1 MGVVRGLQQTT
12 CESPVSSGLSS
23 LGRAR
28 SASLRE
34 DAKLPACTRQERGVC
49 VHRGVRESACAVDTF
64 DQHSWP
70 ILYHTKVFFLFNLV
84 SDRCVSSST
93 FSRSQDMDHLSRLDK
108 YFKEKERRRLDSVR
122 NDMRAGLPEMTK
134 DEIRL
139 SCLENN
145 GYDSPELNDKLYLH
159 FRGFK
164 KIENLD
170 LYTGCRAIWLDSN
183 GFSEIENLDKMV
195 DLRCL
200 YLAKNLI
207 SEIKGLDCLKQ
218 LVTIDLS
225 NNRITMVSNLSCCPL
240 LETVNLSR
248 NALATVESVAHFKEC
263 SQLRNIDLT
272 MNRLECDENF
282 LPLLSE
288 IPALVTLS
296 LNGNELT
303 KLPSFRK
310 RLIAT
315 LPKLGYLD
323 RPVDEV
329 ERLCA
334 EAFVSGGVE
343 AEKVAR
349 DAHRDSVQQKR
360 LDEMAQFRAWQEE
373 QSKLRAQAKA
383 EGRSLIREF
392 TPEEVAERQAE
403 AKRDAEEERKILG
416 LGVDKLAAR
425 YWQLGGEESL
435 DEAGRQLLEEE
446 ERMKKMHRD
455 RLLEEEERAAR
466 VVQLPDEV
474 AAVAACTPP
483 SPSAFGTEETK
494 SFTPD
499 FVQLPPAPVA
509 TLAQVP
515 PPAHVLVPPAPP
527 RASDEEDEEELDP
540 REEALRQK
548 RIADSM
554 EIFKRQLAVSKASGK
569 KLTLGTGISD
579 LLHENGAT
587 ETTFYASDSTRPK
600 SSSSST
606 WDAAGVVESREA
618 EQDEPRELTYWTE
631 EMDILLAK
639 QVRAKMFDFVAVAEA
654 IVAAATG
661 PDSKISASMKRAGI
675 RPKDVT
681 AEACR
686 LRWADLDAEKWSAV
700 GTDVTPM
707 DTNFAVYVTSS
718 MISSADGHG
727 GQPSYSALATL
738 AAGSLPTYLTAPTSF
753 PSVADIDDD
762 DNDEDDEAVEI
773 YAVPPPPIPV
783 DLASMD

>member
-1 MGVVRGLQQTT
+1 MKGWASVSVRVVRFPPPPPWGDEHNLNKFRIRTVGLFGVSWFPTT
-12 CESPVSSGLSS
+12 NVSVY
-23 LGRAR
+23 R
-28 SASLRE
+28 SAVWNLR
-34 DAKLPACTRQERGVC
+34 
-49 VHRGVRESACAVDTF
+49 
-64 DQHSWP
+64 
-70 ILYHTKVFFLFNLV
+70 V
-84 SDRCVSSST
+84 SDFFPIESSYLRPLRVVVIFCLCRPPGVPST
-93 FSRSQDMDHLSRLDK
+93 TMDHLSRLDK

-164 KIENLD
+164 KIENLE

-183 GFSEIENLDKMV
+183 GFSEMENLDKMV

-218 LVTIDLS
+218 LVTLDLS
-225 NNRITMVSNLSCCPL
+225 NNRITAVSNLSCCPL
-240 LETVNLSR
+240 LETVNLTR

-263 SQLRNIDLT
+263 AQLRNIDLT

-310 RLIAT
+310 RVIST

-323 RPVDEV
+323 RPVDEL

-392 TPEEVAERQAE
+392 TPEEIAERQAE
-403 AKRDAEEERKILG
+403 AKRDTEKERKILG
-416 LGVDKLAAR
+416 LGVDKLAAK
-425 YWQLGGEESL
+425 YWQLGGEDSL
-435 DEAGRQLLEEE
+435 EEAGRQLLEEE
-446 ERMKKMHRD
+446 ERTKKIQV
-455 RLLEEEERAAR
+455 LEEETQSAR
-466 VVQLPDEV
+466 VVQLPDDE
-474 AAVAACTPP
+474 AAVISADAPP
-483 SPSAFGTEETK
+483 SPSVMGTEESN
-494 SFTPD
+494 SFSPD
-499 FVQLPPAPVA
+499 APLLPPVPMQTQGQLPPS
-509 TLAQVP
+509 
-515 PPAHVLVPPAPP
+515 AHVLAPPAPP
-527 RASDEEDEEELDP
+527 SAAEEEEEEEKTDP

-569 KLTLGTGISD
+569 KLTIGTGISE

-587 ETTFYASDSTRPK
+587 ESTFYASDSPRPK
-600 SSSSST
+600 SASSST
-606 WDAAGVVESREA
+606 WDAAVLVGSLEA
-618 EQDEPRELTYWTE
+618 EHDKPRELTYWTE
-631 EMDILLAK
+631 DMDILLAK
-639 QVRAKMFDFVAVAEA
+639 QVRVKMFDFVAVAEA
-654 IVAAATG
+654 IVAAAAAAG
-661 PDSKISASMKRAGI
+661 PDSKLSASMKRAGI

-686 LRWADLDAEKWSAV
+686 LRWADLDAEKWSSV

-707 DTNFAVYVTSS
+707 DTNFNVYVTSGMVS
-718 MISSADGHG
+718 KGHG
-727 GQPSYSALATL
+727 AQPTYSALATM

-753 PSVADIDDD
+753 PSVADMDDDD
-762 DNDEDDEAVEI
+762 DNDNETVEVFS
-773 YAVPPPPIPV
+773 VPPPPIPV